1 MLILHVRRTFDRA
14 GCVDVRNNRIG
25 LLMRVSEF
33 EERGGDGVVHDLD
46 HAATDQFLVLD
57 ERQVGL
63 DAGRVAIHHEA
74 DRSCRSQDC
83 YLGVSIAVFF
93 TVGQGFVPALLGGFY

>member
-25 LLMRVSEF
+25 LLMRVSKF

-46 HAATDQFLVLD
+46 HAA
-57 ERQVGL
+57 
-63 DAGRVAIHHEA
+63 A
-74 DRSCRSQDC
+74 D
-83 YLGVSIAVFF
+83 
-93 TVGQGFVPALLGGFY
+93 